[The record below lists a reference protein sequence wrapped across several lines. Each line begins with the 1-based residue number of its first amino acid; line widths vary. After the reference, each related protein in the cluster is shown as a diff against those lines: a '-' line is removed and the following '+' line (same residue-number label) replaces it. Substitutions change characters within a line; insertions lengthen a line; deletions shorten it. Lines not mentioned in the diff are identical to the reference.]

1 MFRFYI
7 LCFLFVFEGHSADI
21 ESTLK
26 NYFNSDKYTA
36 FQKDWQKHRKSYENA
51 IKLAL
56 KDNYGYKGMNVYIRK
71 SADAHRI
78 ANGFYLSDG
87 VVGVMFHE
95 MFLGELPHLSAPEV
109 TFALASNILRIESGI
124 DKILIHTRYT
134 LFRNQSD
141 VIYGNPDDKNSPFTY
156 DVVDNLGNAAIIAE
170 NCKLTGYAITKLSGQ
185 SVDIGHSTFA
195 VTECKFSIEISSPG
209 LGREPITA
217 QYFNQPQS
225 KSLEKLISKPIR
237 EEMLPK
243 LQATLLTYI
252 NTTLIFQERL
262 SEYRKSQRKMFKES
276 SKYILKLIRSLNKQS
291 IQLNKAATGLQPY
304 HITWNVCVEKACPI
318 HVGVNDVTVYG
329 LDSVFS
335 AHRGGPFKLQSLKI
349 GEALTFNYVQVRGK
363 VHFENETI
371 KFTHN
376 FFAEIDDVT
385 FAIEMGFSNQVQ
397 DSHFVDWRSIELSI
411 MDFKGNI
418 EERMNANSFITGYLY
433 NEIPKAL
440 TEYLHGVLGVNPKP
454 AKLIDLYSSWSREK
468 DDQEENTEEISS
480 DQSVIGKKMYK
491 TDKAKR
497 KKPLLL
503 SLNKHHDNG
512 HISVGSD
519 NRDEETSLDDDTLN
533 YKKS

>member
-1 MFRFYI
+1 MNVS
-7 LCFLFVFEGHSADI
+7 LE
-21 ESTLK
+21 
-26 NYFNSDKYTA
+26 
-36 FQKDWQKHRKSYENA
+36 FQFQ
-51 IKLAL
+51 AL

-95 MFLGELPHLSAPEV
+95 MFLVELPHLSAPEV
-109 TFALASNILRIESGI
+109 TFALASNILRIKTGI

-141 VIYGNPDDKNSPFTY
+141 VIYGNPNDMNSPFTY
-156 DVVDNLGNAAIIAE
+156 DVVDNIGNAAIIAE
-170 NCKLTGYAITKLSGQ
+170 NCKLTGYAMIKLSGQ

-209 LGREPITA
+209 LGREPIIA

-252 NTTLIFQERL
+252 NTTLIFQDRL
-262 SEYRKSQRKMFKES
+262 SEFRKSQRKIFKES
-276 SKYILKLIRSLNKQS
+276 SKYILKLIRSSNKQS
-291 IQLNKAATGLQPY
+291 KQLNKATTELQPF
-304 HITWNVCVEKACPI
+304 HITWDVCVEKACPI
-318 HVGVNDVTVYG
+318 HVGVNDVTVHG
-329 LDSVFS
+329 LDSAFS
-335 AHRGGPFKLQSLKI
+335 AHRGGPFKLQCLKI

-363 VHFENETI
+363 VHFENQTI
-371 KFTHN
+371 KVTQN
-376 FFAEIDDVT
+376 FFAEIDDLT
-385 FAIEMGFSNQVQ
+385 FSIEIGIDNQVQ
-397 DSHFVDWRSIELSI
+397 NYNFVDWRSIELSI

-433 NEIPKAL
+433 NELPKAL
-440 TEYLHGVLGVNPKP
+440 TEYLHRDFGVNAKS
-454 AKLIDLYSSWSREK
+454 AKLIGHYSSWSREK
-468 DDQEENTEEISS
+468 NDYEEKTEEISK
-480 DQSVIGKKMYK
+480 DQALIGKKIYK
-491 TDKAKR
+491 TDKVKK

-503 SLNKHHDNG
+503 SLNKQHDNG
-512 HISVGSD
+512 YMITVGSD
-519 NRDEETSLDDDTLN
+519 DDRDKGTSLEVDTL
-533 YKKS
+533 KKN